1 MNKVE
6 ISNNSLPVV
15 CGCDLLAASEP
26 FFHADRTADF
36 NVLIYVTEGTI
47 YVTEDETDYAVGAG
61 ELLILK
67 SGVHHFGKHEIPRG
81 TKWYF
86 IHFTC
91 GDTVGLPL
99 FSPDSSPIPQY
110 STAQYRLPLPKYL
123 TGLSGVSFEREL
135 SSLVD
140 YFHSDD
146 MYKRWRLNLRLFEL
160 LSMLALS
167 EFSHKAAPQ
176 LSDKVCGYL
185 AEHICEPFSADRL
198 SREFFL
204 SYKRLA
210 AVFKKE
216 KGVTMQQYHSSLR
229 MNEACRLLRST
240 LMSVGEISAA
250 LGFADMLY
258 FSRCFHASQG
268 CSPTEYRRRSPM
280 C

>member
-1 MNKVE
+1 MNTVE
-6 ISNNSLPVV
+6 ISNDSLPVV

-26 FFHADRTADF
+26 FFHVDRTADF
-36 NVLIYVTEGTI
+36 NILIYVTEGVI

-67 SGVHHFGKHEIPRG
+67 GGVHHFGKHEIPRG

-91 GDTVGLPL
+91 GGAGGLPN
-99 FSPDSSPIPQY
+99 FFPDGSPIPPY
-110 STAQYRLPLPKYL
+110 TSAQYKLQLPKYL
-123 TGLSGVSFEREL
+123 TGLSGSSFERAL

-160 LSMLALS
+160 LGMLALS

-176 LSDKVCGYL
+176 LSDKVCTYL
-185 AEHICEPFSADRL
+185 AEHICEPFSAEKL
-198 SREFFL
+198 SREFYL

-216 KGVTMQQYHSSLR
+216 KDVTMQQYHNTLR

-258 FSRCFHASQG
+258 FSRCFRAAQG
-268 CSPTEYRRRSPM
+268 CSPTEYRRKPPM